1 MSLDHPGALTDSDL
15 LSWNWSSHGDYSP
28 SPKDTLSLAN
38 DYCEILKQVS
48 DDGDEDSGKHSDIA
62 GERSEVVEVCE
73 EETQVGNS
81 LLHIPELESEAN
93 EGMSSEKSSD
103 SEQEVKNKDA
113 DTDRSKFEMA
123 LSSYLERGENAEKHE
138 EEKIQMPE
146 YQSQSN
152 DEDEKV
158 LEELYVDKDRMMSD
172 LSVQNLTTVAESKVR
187 NDNESTKEK
196 EKRKSGSDKKER
208 IDPPEGEAVISGP
221 LFVCLNL
228 QSEWKRRYLSVVDD
242 CLYIW
247 TSHKYV
253 LCITFSI
260 ASRCFL

>member
-1 MSLDHPGALTDSDL
+1 MSSFITNLLYLGVSLDHPGALTDSDL

-62 GERSEVVEVCE
+62 GERSEMVEVCE

-81 LLHIPELESEAN
+81 LLHIPELESETN
-93 EGMSSEKSSD
+93 EKMSSEKSSD

-113 DTDRSKFEMA
+113 DTDRSKFEIA
-123 LSSYLERGENAEKHE
+123 LSSYLERGEDER
-138 EEKIQMPE
+138 IQMTE
-146 YQSQSN
+146 NQYQSK

-172 LSVQNLTTVAESKVR
+172 LSVQNLITVAESKVR
-187 NDNESTKEK
+187 NDNESKKDKES
-196 EKRKSGSDKKER
+196 RKSGSDKKER

-247 TSHKYV
+247 TSHK
-253 LCITFSI
+253 
-260 ASRCFL
+260 